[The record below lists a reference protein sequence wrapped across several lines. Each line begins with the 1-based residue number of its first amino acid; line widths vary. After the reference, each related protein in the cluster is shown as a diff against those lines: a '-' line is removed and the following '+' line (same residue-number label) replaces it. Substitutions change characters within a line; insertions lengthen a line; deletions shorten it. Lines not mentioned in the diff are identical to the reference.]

1 MPHMHQINKK
11 TTNWIHTQKHGRCTW
26 ALSTS
31 TYSYS
36 MDLGWAAALST
47 LSWHFSQLLWCCNI
61 ITGQETGHIET
72 IPLINQVIDR
82 HPSHTGDCGMCP
94 QPQTHIH
101 SNPSCQEAYMW
112 HTCWVTP
119 LSLSLSLAERREGK
133 QLHVASHFI
142 SNIMCVINLPAQWTC
157 GAVEAIIQH
166 LWQVCGIDR
175 RKMNRGYSRVCASVR
190 VWREIEEG
198 REGRREREMEFQRSV
213 FSLSF
218 EAFFNLIS
226 SLYIKNCYHWHP
238 QAVYNRSDCTSVLLL
253 M

>member
-119 LSLSLSLAERREGK
+119 LSPSL
-133 QLHVASHFI
+133 
-142 SNIMCVINLPAQWTC
+142 LP
-157 GAVEAIIQH
+157 
-166 LWQVCGIDR
+166 
-175 RKMNRGYSRVCASVR
+175 S
-190 VWREIEEG
+190 
-198 REGRREREMEFQRSV
+198 GRRENNSMWQAI
-213 FSLSF
+213 SF
-218 EAFFNLIS
+218 LIS
-226 SLYIKNCYHWHP
+226 CVWSISLRNER
-238 QAVYNRSDCTSVLLL
+238 AVQWRQSFNICGRYVVLTGGRWTAGIHGCVPLYVCDER
-253 M
+253 